1 LTVVAVRRIGVTLA
15 LALLASLARAGDVE
29 LFPEGAAVL
38 EGAYY
43 APSEDA
49 FVWDTWIG
57 AGAGLLR
64 VKATT
69 GYVAADVETIL
80 GRERRPFD
88 ANQVSYHLE
97 GGLRVRVRRHLFVP
111 FFHHVSRHRIDR
123 PKTRLVDWNIL
134 GLRVVGPLPRTL
146 PLSGR
151 YAASVGRAIH
161 WRAVGYG
168 WELRGALDLG
178 ILRRSWG
185 VAYLR
190 ADARIVTVEEGTS
203 LPRGNFADFRGE
215 GGVRLGPAERTVDL
229 FVAYEHRNDV
239 LLLAPAARDRALFG
253 VRAGLAPGAAAGPS
267 PPLSFPGPSAR

>member
-1 LTVVAVRRIGVTLA
+1 MGVARAIGLTLA
-15 LALLASLARAGDVE
+15 LGLLASFARAGDVE
-29 LFPEGAAVL
+29 LFPEGAALL

-57 AGAGLLR
+57 AGAGLVR
-64 VKATT
+64 VRAAT
-69 GYVAADVETIL
+69 GYVTADVETIL

-97 GGLRVRVRRHLFVP
+97 GGLRVRVGHHLFIP

-123 PKTRLVDWNIL
+123 PKSRLVDWNIL
-134 GLRVVGPLPRTL
+134 GLRFAGPLPRGL
-146 PLSGR
+146 PVPGR
-151 YAASVGRAIH
+151 YAASVGYAVH

-168 WELRGALDLG
+168 WELRGVLDLG

-185 VAYLR
+185 DVYLR
-190 ADARIVTVEEGTS
+190 ADARLVTVEEGAS
-203 LPRGNFADFRGE
+203 VPRGDFVDFRGE
-215 GGVRLGPAERTVDL
+215 GGLRLGAAERTLDL

-239 LLLAPAARDRALFG
+239 LLLTPAARDRALFG
-253 VRAGLAPGAAAGPS
+253 VRAGLAPGVGTGPTL
-267 PPLSFPGPSAR
+267 PLSFPGPSSR